1 MALGNVLSIVGC
13 VVLSDELSY
22 VLSKDKDLSR
32 AFIIDNEEG
41 RLLSDKLEKLDIET
55 EIIDAGEMRRASIQ
69 DRFSVLIWLNDSSNC
84 NKVREQRKKVNFSIA
99 NLAEHSGLCLC
110 FYGRCHGAF
119 DHLDDLEEDVN
130 VPLMV
135 LTDVSGA
142 VVDDCMAANMGGQAE
157 YRRAME
163 SNPDTFFL
171 TPGYVEEWY
180 RTHEHLGKRQ
190 MRQCARSLLQEN
202 GYSEIMKLDNGLGE
216 SKKVE
221 EHLELFSRCE
231 NIRVINRLCGLSVF
245 ENTYSIAKKMLA
257 EMKPRTL
264 SPYFMRTVPMVYR
277 VGSSLVQRMG
287 RTV

>member
-22 VLSKDKDLSR
+22 VLSRDKDLSR

-41 RLLSDKLEKLDIET
+41 RLLNAKLEKKDIET
-55 EIIDAGEMRRASIQ
+55 EIIDPGEMHRASIQ
-69 DRFSVLIWLNDSSNC
+69 DRFSVLIWLNDASNC
-84 NKVREQRKKVNFSIA
+84 KKAREQRNSVHFALA
-99 NLAEHSGLCLC
+99 NLVEHSGLCLC
-110 FYGRCHGAF
+110 FYGRCNGALE
-119 DHLDDLEEDVN
+119 HLEDLEEDVK
-130 VPLMV
+130 VPLMA
-135 LTDVSGA
+135 LTDVAGD
-142 VVDDCMAANMGGQAE
+142 VVEDCMAASMGGQKE
-157 YRRAME
+157 YRRTV
-163 SNPDTFFL
+163 SRNPDTFFL

-180 RTHEHLGKRQ
+180 RSHEHLGKRQ

-216 SKKVE
+216 SERVE
-221 EHLELFSRCE
+221 EHLEIFSRCE

-257 EMKPRTL
+257 EMRPRTL
-264 SPYFMRTVPMVYR
+264 SPFFMRSVPMVYR
-277 VGSSLVQRMG
+277 AGSSLVHRMG

>member
-22 VLSKDKDLSR
+22 VLSRDNNLSR

-41 RLLSDKLEKLDIET
+41 HLLSRKLEKKDIET
-55 EIIDAGEMRRASIQ
+55 EIIEPSEMHRASIQ
-69 DRFSVLIWLNDSSNC
+69 DRFSVLIWLNDASLC
-84 NKVREQRKKVNFSIA
+84 MKAREQRNRAHFAIA

-119 DHLDDLEEDVN
+119 DHLEELEGDVK

-135 LTDVSGA
+135 LTDVAGDM
-142 VVDDCMAANMGGQAE
+142 VEDCKAASMGGQTE
-157 YRRAME
+157 YQRTIS

-171 TPGYVEEWY
+171 TPGWVEEWY
-180 RTHEHLGKRQ
+180 RNHEHLGKKQ
-190 MRQCARSLLQEN
+190 MRQSARSLLQEN
-202 GYSEIMKLDNGLGE
+202 GYCEIMKLDNGLGE
-216 SKKVE
+216 SERVE
-221 EHLELFSRCE
+221 EHLGYFSSSE

-245 ENTYSIAKKMLA
+245 ENSYSIAKKMLA
-257 EMKPRTL
+257 EMRPRTL
-264 SPYFMRTVPMVYR
+264 SPFFMRSVPMVYQAS
-277 VGSSLVQRMG
+277 GSLVHRMG